1 MTAGLLDDLTL
12 DGLTVHTRRWEPT
25 AAAADADPVLLV
37 HGLGA
42 NTVAWLTVGQAR
54 AARRGA
60 SVTAIDLAGF
70 GYTRSTGTEATVER
84 NARLVIAALEQ
95 FGPSVVMGNSM
106 GGAITVKVAGR
117 RADLVRS
124 MVLVNPAVRPARV
137 RSPQTRNGLFMFPML
152 VPPLGE
158 RLVAGRAAQ
167 LGPET
172 LVDQTLQLVLEQPDA
187 LPAAVRDGL
196 VKIATDRME
205 FPEAA
210 RAYADAAGSLFWYMT
225 RNLDRDLR
233 AALPAVPGLMVFG
246 ERDRLVD
253 VSSARALAARHPDL
267 DVAYLDGLGH
277 APHLEAPA
285 RFVDT
290 VDAWLR
296 GR

>member
-1 MTAGLLDDLTL
+1 MTAGLLDDMTL
-12 DGLTVHTRRWEPT
+12 DGLTVHSRRWVPT
-25 AAAADADPVLLV
+25 APRPDATPVLLV

-42 NTVAWLTVGQAR
+42 NTVAWVTVGQAIADR
-54 AARRGA
+54 LGAA
-60 SVTAIDLAGF
+60 VTAIDLAGF
-70 GYTRSTGTEATVER
+70 GYTRSIGTEATVER
-84 NARLVIAALEQ
+84 NARLVIAALEH
-95 FGPSVVMGNSM
+95 FGPSVVIGNSM

-124 MVLVNPAVRPARV
+124 MVLVNPAVRPARL
-137 RSPQTRNGLFMFPML
+137 RSPQNRNGLFMFPML

-172 LVDQTLQLVLEQPDA
+172 LVDQTLQLVLEDPGA
-187 LPAAVRDGL
+187 VPADVRDDL
-196 VKIATDRME
+196 VKIAADRME
-205 FPEAA
+205 FPEAP

-246 ERDRLVD
+246 SRDRLVD
-253 VSSARALAARHPDL
+253 VSSARALADRHPAL
-267 DVAYLDGLGH
+267 DVHYLDDLGH
-277 APHLEAPA
+277 APHLEAPD
-285 RFVDT
+285 RFVDAI
-290 VDAWLR
+290 DAWLD

>member
-1 MTAGLLDDLTL
+1 
-12 DGLTVHTRRWEPT
+12 
-25 AAAADADPVLLV
+25 
-37 HGLGA
+37 
-42 NTVAWLTVGQAR
+42 
-54 AARRGA
+54 
-60 SVTAIDLAGF
+60 
-70 GYTRSTGTEATVER
+70 
-84 NARLVIAALEQ
+84 
-95 FGPSVVMGNSM
+95 
-106 GGAITVKVAGR
+106 
-117 RADLVRS
+117 
-124 MVLVNPAVRPARV
+124 
-137 RSPQTRNGLFMFPML
+137 
-152 VPPLGE
+152 
-158 RLVAGRAAQ
+158 
-167 LGPET
+167 
-172 LVDQTLQLVLEQPDA
+172 VLEQPDA

-196 VKIATDRME
+196 VKIATARME

-253 VSSARALAARHPDL
+253 VTSARALAARHPDL

-277 APHLEAPA
+277 APHLEAPD